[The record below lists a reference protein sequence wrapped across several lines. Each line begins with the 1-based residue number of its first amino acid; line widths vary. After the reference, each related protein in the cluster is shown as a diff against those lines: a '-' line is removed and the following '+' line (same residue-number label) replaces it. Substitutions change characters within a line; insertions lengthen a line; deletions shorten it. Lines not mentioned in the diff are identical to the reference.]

1 MSEEIVLSWLK
12 FETMLK
18 IFKVCMETARSAKEI
33 ANLVGKQA
41 TELAGDLATLQSYKI
56 LEFSEGKWKATSM
69 AIAIYQKYFG

>member
-1 MSEEIVLSWLK
+1 
-12 FETMLK
+12 
-18 IFKVCMETARSAKEI
+18 METARSAKEI